1 MRDVNEAMRI
11 PQIQRVLLFFVIC
24 GLASP
29 SFSDI
34 GYYFS
39 LNVVNFS
46 KFTLGML
53 TILGFV
59 TLLTGTIGY

>member
-39 LNVVNFS
+39 LN
-46 KFTLGML
+46 
-53 TILGFV
+53 
-59 TLLTGTIGY
+59 LLISVSLLLECLLYWASLLY